1 MIKMRIRYSKEEEA
15 CLLSHHEVQAALV
28 RWLRRSNLPLVYS
41 EGFNQR
47 VRIETGIPTTVG
59 MVSLQEYVDVLLDTY
74 SSIASRST
82 ALERTAPPGLRFL
95 AAVDIPPE
103 SPSLMGQPLILRYEY
118 VWSSAAEGVNAERIK
133 ESLDSFL
140 ALPEFMI
147 ERENG
152 KSRAPRD
159 IRKYVLTAQL
169 TTRSPLRVHVGVFF
183 DQSGTIRMDEIVRYT
198 LGIDPRITS
207 MPVITRQSVLLN
219 INGAFVD
226 PMDVA
231 LQVAPPH
238 RKSNVHRV

>member
-47 VRIETGIPTTVG
+47 VRIETGIPTAVG
-59 MVSLQEYVDVLLDTY
+59 MISLQEYVDVLLDAY
-74 SSIASRST
+74 SPIADRAG

-118 VWSSAAEGVNAERIK
+118 TWPSGTGVDAEQIK
-133 ESLDSFL
+133 TSLTSFL
-140 ALPEFMI
+140 ALSELMV
-147 ERENG
+147 ERENS
-152 KSRAPRD
+152 KSRAPKD
-159 IRKYVLTAQL
+159 IRKYVLTAQI
-169 TTRSPLRVHVGVFF
+169 TTRTPLRVRVGVFF
-183 DQSGTIRMDEIVRYT
+183 DQSGTIRMDEVVHHI
-198 LGIDPRITS
+198 LGLDPHS
-207 MPVITRQSVLLN
+207 SPMPVITRQSVLLN

-231 LQVAPPH
+231 SQTVPPH
-238 RKSNVHRV
+238 RKVPTHHA